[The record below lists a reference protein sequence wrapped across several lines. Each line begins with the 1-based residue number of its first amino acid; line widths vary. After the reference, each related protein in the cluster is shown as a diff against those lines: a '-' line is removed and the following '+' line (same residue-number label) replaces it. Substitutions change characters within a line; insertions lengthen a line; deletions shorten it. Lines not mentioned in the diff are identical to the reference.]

1 MEKYSENKY
10 INNINNQII
19 LVKNIFMYIKGRN
32 VTKSFRRFPNF
43 FISFDILFIKLEIF
57 QIYRK
62 IQINLHNEVQ
72 SINRLFLQ
80 IFNEIYGFKEINFL
94 TLFPFLRTLSR
105 RFEKKNASPMV
116 KQPPCDVAAKVKV
129 SLQRCCFLLQF
140 HISLQQSLWIDP
152 VNFGL
157 ELYFYH
163 FFKKNR
169 VFFIYHTF

>member
-62 IQINLHNEVQ
+62 IQINLHNEV
-72 SINRLFLQ
+72 
-80 IFNEIYGFKEINFL
+80 
-94 TLFPFLRTLSR
+94 
-105 RFEKKNASPMV
+105 
-116 KQPPCDVAAKVKV
+116 
-129 SLQRCCFLLQF
+129 
-140 HISLQQSLWIDP
+140 
-152 VNFGL
+152 
-157 ELYFYH
+157 
-163 FFKKNR
+163 
-169 VFFIYHTF
+169 